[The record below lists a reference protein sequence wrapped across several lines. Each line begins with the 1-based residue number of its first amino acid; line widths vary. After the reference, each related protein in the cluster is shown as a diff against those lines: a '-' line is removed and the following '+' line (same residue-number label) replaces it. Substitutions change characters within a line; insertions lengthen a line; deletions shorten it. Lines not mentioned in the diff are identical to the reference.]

1 MFELESK
8 RVGSTVLSH
17 LKGFSRFLIKREK
30 KTPDFSQNA
39 IFVQRL
45 RKDYSMKKFNSK
57 RFLNKNTFGLEHF
70 FILVSRSLDVSQHF
84 NEHLSFYIFLKNSN
98 LCAPV
103 AERLLDEKI

>member
-1 MFELESK
+1 M
-8 RVGSTVLSH
+8 GT
-17 LKGFSRFLIKREK
+17 LKGFLRFLIKFEIK
-30 KTPDFSQNA
+30 AQDFKQNE

-45 RKDYSMKKFNSK
+45 RKDYSMKNFNSK

-84 NEHLSFYIFLKNSN
+84 NEHLSFYIFLKNSIF
-98 LCAPV
+98 CAPV